1 MGAPGAMMSPMTHGA
16 AGSSND
22 DKRSTA
28 TAVDGAAVLATAA
41 EAFRGPARVPT
52 ISGGGGND
60 FATAKGDAEH
70 HRQDTSSTRNPLA

>member
-1 MGAPGAMMSPMTHGA
+1 MSPMTHGA
-16 AGSSND
+16 AGSSTTTN
-22 DKRSTA
+22 A
-28 TAVDGAAVLATAA
+28 ALLTAVDGAAVLATAA
-41 EAFRGPARVPT
+41 EAFCGPAGVPT